1 MEKILQRIKE
11 YRKKKGYSYDTMAH
25 ELNTSPAAYRKIEL
39 NQTKLTVE
47 RLYQIAQIL
56 EAKVEDI
63 LNIKTDKTYHQTNND
78 NAIGHQEIEDLYQEN
93 KEKSNKIE
101 FLYEERI
108 KEQAITIAQLM
119 IVISNQKKY
128 SD

>member
-1 MEKILQRIKE
+1 MEKVLQRIKE

-25 ELNTSPAAYRKIEL
+25 ELNTSPAAYRKVEL

-63 LNIKTDKTYHQTNND
+63 LDVKSDKTYHQTNND
-78 NAIGHQEIEDLYQEN
+78 NATGYQKIEHLYQGN
-93 KEKSNKIE
+93 KEKSDKIE

-119 IVISNQKKY
+119 TVISNQKKY